1 MVLPVLD
8 AASFAALNEIL
19 GQCRTVVWNG
29 PLGAFETAP
38 FDRGTVA
45 VAQAVAKL
53 TGENKTL
60 SVAGGGDTMAA
71 LAQAGVDTSFSY
83 VSAAG
88 GAFLEWLEGKD
99 LPGVL
104 ALERAAAR

>member
-1 MVLPVLD
+1 
-8 AASFAALNEIL
+8 
-19 GQCRTVVWNG
+19 VWNG
-29 PLGAFETAP
+29 PLGAFETAR

-53 TGENKTL
+53 TGEGKTL

-99 LPGVL
+99 LPGVV